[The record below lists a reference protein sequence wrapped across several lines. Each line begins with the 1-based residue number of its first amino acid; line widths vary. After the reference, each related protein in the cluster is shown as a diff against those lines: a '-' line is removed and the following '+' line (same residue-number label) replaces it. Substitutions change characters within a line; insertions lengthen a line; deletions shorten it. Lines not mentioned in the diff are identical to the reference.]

1 MGHVLMQIHNITW
14 IVMAVLFLASL
25 IAYRQKVWSMV
36 LRLSYVVMLV
46 TGVWMLI
53 RIHFPAVF
61 VVKGIL
67 ALLLI
72 GLMEM
77 ALGRRQKQKSVILS
91 LLFVVIDLLLILL
104 IGYKI
109 I

>member
-1 MGHVLMQIHNITW
+1 MGHVLLQIHNITW
-14 IVMAVLFLASL
+14 MAMAVLFVISL
-25 IAYRQKVWSMV
+25 IAYRQKAWSMV

-46 TGVWMLI
+46 TGIWMLI
-53 RIHFPAVF
+53 RTHFP
-61 VVKGIL
+61 VVYDIKGIL

-77 ALGRRQKQKSVILS
+77 ALGRRQKHKPVALS
-91 LLFVVIDLLLILL
+91 LLFVVIDLILILL